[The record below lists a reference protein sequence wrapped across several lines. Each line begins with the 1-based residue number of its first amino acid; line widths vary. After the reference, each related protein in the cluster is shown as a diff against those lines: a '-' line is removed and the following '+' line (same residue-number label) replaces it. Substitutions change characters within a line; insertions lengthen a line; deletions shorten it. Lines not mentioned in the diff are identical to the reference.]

1 MALDLEPHWASVP
14 SPTHEDNNHGISV
27 TGCGVRGHADTEW
40 HLAEQCDGCRWGDSQ
55 GVRVGGGQDPLVHT
69 QPTGSDPRV
78 GPRCLFNTVQVA
90 GHQRKTRSDG
100 VPDGTPSPVLH
111 QAYPRRLRGGGG
123 RRQRREQSP
132 RPPSTHTDPKGHFS
146 VLETCL
152 GLSSHLNTP
161 SPPRWLPGSHRS
173 PKVGDAVPGHL
184 ARWHPC
190 SHPAGARAA
199 PSMKLRLCTPAP
211 PPPSP
216 THPPFCCC
224 IPPPRGSL
232 PAQKVL
238 SRRIWP
244 PSVGGL
250 RRPGRAGDSLLSSFS
265 HRTSSVA
272 PAWGPQGSLGC

>member
-1 MALDLEPHWASVP
+1 M
-14 SPTHEDNNHGISV
+14 
-27 TGCGVRGHADTEW
+27 
-40 HLAEQCDGCRWGDSQ
+40 
-55 GVRVGGGQDPLVHT
+55 
-69 QPTGSDPRV
+69 
-78 GPRCLFNTVQVA
+78 
-90 GHQRKTRSDG
+90 
-100 VPDGTPSPVLH
+100 LH

-190 SHPAGARAA
+190 RHPAGARAA

-211 PPPSP
+211 PLPLPPTLLSAAASPPQEAACQPRRPSP
-216 THPPFCCC
+216 EGSGPFSGR
-224 IPPPRGSL
+224 PAQARAGWGQSSVFLFPQNQQRGSSMGSAGQPWLLTL
-232 PAQKVL
+232 PSQ
-238 SRRIWP
+238 P
-244 PSVGGL
+244 PL
-250 RRPGRAGDSLLSSFS
+250 GR
-265 HRTSSVA
+265 
-272 PAWGPQGSLGC
+272 GPQGLRPIPGGAFFYL